1 MDLYKEILT
10 RALEKQELILIY
22 PNLTLNPKELVEMK
36 SYQALEKIWD
46 IIADDSL
53 DDPECFMKIDE
64 IVSLLWETGGGY
76 CSRHDF

>member
-1 MDLYKEILT
+1 MDFYKEILA
-10 RALEKQELILIY
+10 RALEKQELILVY
-22 PNLTLNPKELVEMK
+22 PNLTLSPKELIEMK
-36 SYQALEKIWD
+36 SYQALEKIRD

-64 IVSLLWETGGGY
+64 IVRLFWEMGGGY